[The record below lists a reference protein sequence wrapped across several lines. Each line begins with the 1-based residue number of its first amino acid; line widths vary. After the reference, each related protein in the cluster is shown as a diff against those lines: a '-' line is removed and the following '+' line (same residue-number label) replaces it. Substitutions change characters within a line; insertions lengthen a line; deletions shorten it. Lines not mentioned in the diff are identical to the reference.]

1 MKFEVKNRF
10 SGKVQFTA
18 EIDCDADTSRSL
30 KLGLAVRWAIKNN
43 ASLRDADLRGAD
55 LRGANLR
62 GADLRDVPVVK
73 DIHRKVYESAMV
85 EGAFDMDRWG
95 ITDGTCGTTMCRA
108 GHVCSVA
115 GPEGLKLSAEI
126 GVPNAALAIYA
137 ASDPDY
143 FGRDGVPYFYCDNE
157 TALVDMRRLAELQA

>member
-43 ASLRDADLRGAD
+43 ASP
-55 LRGANLR
+55 R

-95 ITDGTCGTTMCRA
+95 ITDGTCGPPYTWSCHMCR
-108 GHVCSVA
+108 
-115 GPEGLKLSAEI
+115 L
-126 GVPNAALAIYA
+126 
-137 ASDPDY
+137 
-143 FGRDGVPYFYCDNE
+143 
-157 TALVDMRRLAELQA
+157 